1 MSKHRA
7 DETSLSLTPLA
18 ERLNELADRAE
29 ADAGADPRFAAVHDH
44 IAQVADVV
52 REAVAVISAQEQRA
66 GARYDALLGRLEEQ
80 SLVAGE
86 TVTATRAARD
96 ALDDS
101 AEVLADVRALRS
113 ELHGST
119 GLLTGAQAVL
129 EAGVR
134 RMQTSGEALVRYLDD
149 RDVALE
155 AERDRV
161 LRDVLEDFASSLH
174 ARERRTLARRLIDVV
189 DRRRDARDAA
199 RWRRQHAAESGRP
212 QPEGLRE
219 VTAERRVIDLDA
231 AAKLRRASQ
240 RG

>member
-1 MSKHRA
+1 
-7 DETSLSLTPLA
+7 
-18 ERLNELADRAE
+18 
-29 ADAGADPRFAAVHDH
+29 
-44 IAQVADVV
+44 
-52 REAVAVISAQEQRA
+52 
-66 GARYDALLGRLEEQ
+66 
-80 SLVAGE
+80 
-86 TVTATRAARD
+86 
-96 ALDDS
+96 
-101 AEVLADVRALRS
+101 
-113 ELHGST
+113 
-119 GLLTGAQAVL
+119 LLTGAQAVL

-134 RMQTSGEALVRYLDD
+134 RMQTSGDALVRYLDD
-149 RDVALE
+149 RDVALD

-199 RWRRQHAAESGRP
+199 RGRRQHAAESGRA